1 MTIFCLLPQT
11 LQPLKYSTPS
21 GSTTLHPLV
30 AGPHATLRG
39 HPVDNL
45 IGIGDI
51 ASLAVDAVRG
61 VDLETPRAFFFHH
74 FVHGGRA
81 KILAGIAVLHRA
93 ALVADVGVGNEQVA
107 GLILFILCARVV
119 NVRELVEGQL
129 AVGCECATLLTGV

>member
-1 MTIFCLLPQT
+1 MDLKPRILALL
-11 LQPLKYSTPS
+11 
-21 GSTTLHPLV
+21 
-30 AGPHATLRG
+30 
-39 HPVDNL
+39 
-45 IGIGDI
+45 
-51 ASLAVDAVRG
+51 
-61 VDLETPRAFFFHH
+61 HH
-74 FVHGGRA
+74 VNRSRA